1 MFTQSM
7 PALAQAL
14 SGALPEAAL
23 RQLMQSL
30 GNCQQ
35 PLTHRGSVNIQPSR
49 TTGVGGLARPGT
61 WRTSDYQDLLP
72 TAGRNGFFDIAGGFG
87 LGGASNN
94 TNNYDGHQFYFPID
108 QAFNYSNYYGGDT
121 FNVAG
126 NSTFD
131 NSTVNNLTAGDIS
144 VRTITLRPG
153 GGGSE
158 TAPSG
163 LLGGAGGGG
172 ANQNVIINNLPA
184 GGGFGGTPPSVPQPA
199 ATQVATFLK
208 DVSVTGNVN
217 VPTVGSASIKDAS
230 IDIAKTTETY
240 PFSTTGTVDVP
251 VAQSGKIGALTATGK
266 ITFSTV
272 TGGKFSGAS
281 ASGTVSY
288 DTYATAKVGAVTGT
302 VSVPTTG
309 SFSATPSGIAAS
321 GGLGTLTGKVTFD
334 IPTGGY
340 LDASCKLVLTTTSV
354 TQTVVFSGAP
364 SASITNQGTVSGSV
378 TLSGDT
384 SRALSISGPTVTLN
398 KTTGTT
404 SPTFNVTGGTFE
416 PTTGSTT
423 QDVSISTAAATIEIT
438 NNPQTFTVT
447 SGGEVKVPT
456 VTSASLKDSTVS
468 LTPGEGTHSLNLNIA
483 KKSDFLIYLR
493 PRA

>member
-35 PLTHRGSVNIQPSR
+35 PLTHRGAVNIQPAR

-72 TAGRNGFFDIAGGFG
+72 TAGRNGFFDIAGGG
-87 LGGASNN
+87 RLSGGTTNN

-158 TAPSG
+158 TPQSG
-163 LLGGAGGGG
+163 LLGGGGG

-184 GGGFGGTPPSVPQPA
+184 GGGFASTPPSVPVPA
-199 ATQVATFLK
+199 ADQVTTYLK
-208 DVSVTGNVN
+208 DVYVSGNVN
-217 VPTVGSASIKDAS
+217 VPTVKSASIKDAS

-240 PFSTTGTVDVP
+240 PFTTVGTVDVP

-272 TGGKFSGAS
+272 TGGTFSGAT

-288 DTYATAKVGAVTGT
+288 DTYPTATVGKVTGT

-340 LDASCKLVLTTTSV
+340 LDASCKLVLTTTPV
-354 TQTVVFSGAP
+354 TQNVTFSGSP

-384 SRALSISGPTVTLN
+384 SRALSISGPTVKLN
-398 KTTGTT
+398 QTTATT
-404 SPTFNVTGGTFE
+404 SPTFNVTGGTFT

-423 QDVSISTAAATIEIT
+423 QDVSISTAAATVEIT
-438 NNPQTFTVT
+438 HNLEPFPVL

-468 LTPGEGTHSLNLNIA
+468 LTPGEGTHSLDLKVV

-493 PRA
+493 PRF